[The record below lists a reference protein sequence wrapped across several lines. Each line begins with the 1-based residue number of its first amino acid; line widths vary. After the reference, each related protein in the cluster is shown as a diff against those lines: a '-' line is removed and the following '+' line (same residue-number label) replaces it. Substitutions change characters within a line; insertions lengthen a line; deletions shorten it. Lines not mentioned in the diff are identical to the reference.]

1 MLRDR
6 ETWMTAHCYWLL
18 LSGMLIGV
26 ISSRWLKGLPLIV
39 PAVAVVAAMPASL
52 GLAIYVRRSEAR
64 DAQERA
70 SLRAEGRFEEAAEWQ
85 TDSFYINW
93 TIYRV
98 AEAGAAALLA
108 IAGVVLVMPVLFL
121 GAASL
126 AASLLWW
133 AHGTTVDH
141 KQDIEHRRTSQQR
154 ITAAQD
160 ALENSGWNRKTS
172 SRSGSQDS

>member
-6 ETWMTAHCYWLL
+6 EIWMTALCYWLVI
-18 LSGMLIGV
+18 GTLIGFL
-26 ISSRWLKGLPLIV
+26 SPQWLKGLPLIV
-39 PAVAVVAAMPASL
+39 PALAVVAAMPASL
-52 GLAIYVRRSEAR
+52 ALAIYVRRSEAR

-93 TIYRV
+93 TIYRI
-98 AEAGAAALLA
+98 AEASVVGLLA
-108 IAGVVLVMPVLFL
+108 IAGIVLAMPVLFL

-126 AASLLWW
+126 AAQLLWW
-133 AHGTTVDH
+133 AHRTTVHH
-141 KQDIEHRRTSQQR
+141 KQDIEHRRTSRER

-172 SRSGSQDS
+172 SRSGLHDS